1 MFIPVITSNGTMK
14 RNSLKML
21 LKMYFVPCHAVHVKN
36 KRYFY
41 LKYVLNIFY
50 VYFKVIWN
58 SK

>member
-14 RNSLKML
+14 RNSLIL
-21 LKMYFVPCHAVHVKN
+21 YFVPCHAVHVKN

-58 SK
+58 SN